1 MYGTG
6 CSFYRAHDSKGLD
19 WAIFCSGGMASLSS
33 TTNNMTNGDVHFLF
47 MHHSTH
53 KALLYAFSLVVTI
66 TIWAIEIYDKFP
78 KTKAGGRSH
87 RNWTVQDP
95 TFAA

>member
-1 MYGTG
+1 
-6 CSFYRAHDSKGLD
+6 
-19 WAIFCSGGMASLSS
+19 MASLSS
-33 TTNNMTNGDVHFLF
+33 TTNNMTNGDVNFLF